1 MAISKYTLYK
11 YVKVG
16 GTWRYCKAAYHD
28 NAKIKSDIVF
38 VSVREGLLEKHP
50 EGRYYM
56 SHNGSWIDAGTD
68 ALEAQRKRKQH
79 LSLDEFASIL
89 GILYIIRTIY
99 Q

>member
-11 YVKVG
+11 YVKVD

-28 NAKIKSDIVF
+28 NAKIKADIVF
-38 VSVREGLLEKHP
+38 VNVREGLLEKHP

-56 SHNGSWIDAGTD
+56 SHNGSWIDAGTGD
-68 ALEAQRKRKQH
+68 ALSSRMHPVYRE
-79 LSLDEFASIL
+79 LSGVCWVDGNLA
-89 GILYIIRTIY
+89 R